1 MSLEQSKSFVSNFLD
16 ELYNKGNLALA
27 DEAIAPP
34 LLRGS
39 IKRAVETLREI
50 FSDFRLTIEELIA
63 EEDKVTARCIM
74 RGTYQLTLFGMAV
87 VNRSIEVD
95 YIGIYHL
102 NGNQIKTFWFLRD
115 ELTLVRQLGLLGTV
129 LLLAKFRKRLTGQ

>member
-1 MSLEQSKSFVSNFLD
+1 MSLEQSKSFVSSFLD

-27 DEAIAPP
+27 DEVIAPP
-34 LLRGS
+34 LLRGA
-39 IKRAVETLREI
+39 IKRAVQTLREI

-74 RGTYQLTLFGMAV
+74 RGTYKRNLFGMTI

-95 YIGIYHL
+95 YIGIYRL
-102 NGNQIKTFWFLRD
+102 SNNQIKAFWFLRD
-115 ELTLVRQLGLLGTV
+115 ELSLVRQLGLVGAA
-129 LLLAKFRKRLTGQ
+129 LLLVKFGKRLTGH